1 MTTAS
6 TCASGA
12 REPSRPSQASA
23 RTGSGATAAAGGARG
38 ASAARTTAQA
48 RAPGQQAVARC
59 VRSARRGGRGAIPAR
74 RRRTPPAA
82 ILAIDASERL
92 RASARSV
99 CTGAT
104 AMAARGAALGARAR
118 RRRPQARAPGL
129 TDREPSAPHARRAI
143 GLVTWVHPLR
153 MIRGGEP
160 SHLSTLQPSP
170 LAHRHLSPRP
180 SPLIPSPNA
189 TYPIATSPLTHRHR
203 SPRPSPPLRS
213 RSPH

>member
-1 MTTAS
+1 MAIAAS
-6 TCASGA
+6 
-12 REPSRPSQASA
+12 
-23 RTGSGATAAAGGARG
+23 ATAAAGGARG

-118 RRRPQARAPGL
+118 RRRPPARAPGL
-129 TDREPSAPHARRAI
+129 TGPEPSAPHAALAIGVARPDHHARTSSASSLVRIVARRLRPSRDWAGIDATAPGRRRASGGVSCLHREGE
-143 GLVTWVHPLR
+143 GLVA
-153 MIRGGEP
+153 GE
-160 SHLSTLQPSP
+160 
-170 LAHRHLSPRP
+170 A
-180 SPLIPSPNA
+180 
-189 TYPIATSPLTHRHR
+189 
-203 SPRPSPPLRS
+203 
-213 RSPH
+213 